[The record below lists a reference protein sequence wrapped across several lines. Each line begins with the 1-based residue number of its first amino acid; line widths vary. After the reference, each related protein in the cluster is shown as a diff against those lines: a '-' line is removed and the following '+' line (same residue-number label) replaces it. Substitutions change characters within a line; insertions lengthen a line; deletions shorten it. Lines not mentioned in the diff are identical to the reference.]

1 MVHGRDDIHLLTP
14 RGDKGAVEAAIGALA
29 GTAHDR
35 LVAHRAAAEQQRK
48 AGEPRRGAECGVERR
63 EVQRVPGFFDQGDAI
78 QRRAG
83 GEPHGDDV
91 VAPIAALA
99 GEGFD
104 QPDAAVRAERNEA
117 AGVQRR
123 RNLAGRD
130 MDDFDRLFQNDARR
144 RLEDK
149 AVGKEPRVQ
158 CGKGLIAVARQR
170 FDRGLDGLRPRR

>member
-1 MVHGRDDIHLLTP
+1 MH
-14 RGDKGAVEAAIGALA
+14 
-29 GTAHDR
+29 
-35 LVAHRAAAEQQRK
+35 
-48 AGEPRRGAECGVERR
+48 
-63 EVQRVPGFFDQGDAI
+63 RVPSLFDQGDAI
-78 QRRAG
+78 QRSAG

-104 QPDAAVRAERNEA
+104 QLDAAIRAERNEA
-117 AGVQRR
+117 AGVQRC

-144 RLEDK
+144 HLEDK
-149 AVGKEPRVQ
+149 SVGEEPRVQ

-170 FDRGLDGLRPRR
+170 FERGLDGLRPRVDRLPDRDQREARRQPGAS